1 MKTIHVTLAEAAAV
15 VATRA
20 LAGVGIGLLLGNQL
34 IAPERR
40 KLGWALL
47 AVGALSTI
55 PLAMRL
61 VPRITRAPRL
71 S

>member
-1 MKTIHVTLAEAAAV
+1 MRTVTVTLPEAIAV

-34 IAPERR
+34 IWSERR
-40 KLGWALL
+40 KLGWSLL

-55 PLAMRL
+55 PLAVRL
-61 VPRITRAPRL
+61 VPRIKRG
-71 S
+71 

>member
-1 MKTIHVTLAEAAAV
+1 MRTVTVTLPEAIAV

-20 LAGVGIGLLLGNQL
+20 LAGVGIGLLLGNKL
-34 IAPERR
+34 IWSERS
-40 KLGWALL
+40 KLGWSLL

-61 VPRITRAPRL
+61 VPRIRRG
-71 S
+71 